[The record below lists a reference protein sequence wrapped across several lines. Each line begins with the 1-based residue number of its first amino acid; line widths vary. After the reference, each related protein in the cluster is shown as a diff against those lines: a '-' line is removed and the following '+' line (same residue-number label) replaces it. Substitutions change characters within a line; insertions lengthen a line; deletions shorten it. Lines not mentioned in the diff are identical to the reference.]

1 MTTSVDEGYYS
12 LDVFSDLSKAFD
24 TINHEILLTKLEFYG
39 VRGVA
44 LKWFKNYLTNR
55 KQYVEFKNGKTKFF
69 EINCGVPQ
77 GSILEPI
84 LFLLYINDIINSTEN
99 LSLALFADDTNVF
112 YISKSLNELNETVNN
127 ELSNLSLWFRTN
139 KLSLNIKKQISYCS
153 LIRKKL
159 TTA

>member
-1 MTTSVDEGYYS
+1 M
-12 LDVFSDLSKAFD
+12 
-24 TINHEILLTKLEFYG
+24 
-39 VRGVA
+39 
-44 LKWFKNYLTNR
+44 
-55 KQYVEFKNGKTKFF
+55 
-69 EINCGVPQ
+69 
-77 GSILEPI
+77 EPI